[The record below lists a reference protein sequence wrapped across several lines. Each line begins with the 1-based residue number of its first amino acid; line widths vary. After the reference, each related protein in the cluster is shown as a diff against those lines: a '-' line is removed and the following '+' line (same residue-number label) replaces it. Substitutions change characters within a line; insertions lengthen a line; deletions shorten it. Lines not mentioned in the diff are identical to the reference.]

1 MSKESKTGKV
11 TCRILKEIRQ
21 QIANANDIKFVP
33 SKCRYKGDCLG
44 TCPKCEAE
52 IHYLE
57 QQLLSRRMAGLNVK
71 VIGVSLGLSALFS
84 SPLYGQETV
93 KDSLKDTSN
102 ILPQVEVIGY
112 KSVTKVTV
120 CGGLS
125 IVEAEEKHVVK
136 GIVVDK
142 CGNPLIGA
150 VVTERGMNNSTTT
163 DREGYFLL
171 RVRKGRSV
179 LEVSSEGMKTKKI
192 KVRKKKATKIK
203 VVLRKDKHSYK
214 QTMNANL

>member
-1 MSKESKTGKV
+1 M
-11 TCRILKEIRQ
+11 
-21 QIANANDIKFVP
+21 
-33 SKCRYKGDCLG
+33 
-44 TCPKCEAE
+44 
-52 IHYLE
+52 
-57 QQLLSRRMAGLNVK
+57 
-71 VIGVSLGLSALFS
+71 
-84 SPLYGQETV
+84 
-93 KDSLKDTSN
+93 
-102 ILPQVEVIGY
+102 
-112 KSVTKVTV
+112 
-120 CGGLS
+120 
-125 IVEAEEKHVVK
+125 VK
-136 GIVVDK
+136 GIVVDI